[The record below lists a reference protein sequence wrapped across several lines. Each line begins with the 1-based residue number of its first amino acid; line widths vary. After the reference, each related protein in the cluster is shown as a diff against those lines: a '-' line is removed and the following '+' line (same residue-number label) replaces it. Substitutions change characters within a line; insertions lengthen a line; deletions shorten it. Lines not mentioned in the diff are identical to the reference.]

1 MPVGEWE
8 EDGEHFR
15 PVHFCPHH
23 HALFL
28 PRVERAHRARSARAK
43 ARPWRCL
50 DLARYRAGRFTAP
63 TGNFQANELGLRI
76 IIDCHEGGRDSDALA
91 AQLQYAPL

>member
-8 EDGEHFR
+8 EVARCCAQIASFPPATPFSALGGEGS
-15 PVHFCPHH
+15 P
-23 HALFL
+23 
-28 PRVERAHRARSARAK
+28 ARSARAK